1 MQLLSVWGLTENDG
15 KMKMNNRFGKRIFYL
30 LAIIMGILLSLSSA
44 KADEWTRYG
53 EVEVAID
60 LTHPRSVPVW
70 ENLHF
75 EGILPVTKKSVGT
88 YLGLVC
94 DYESDTTF
102 GACSTKLSWAAR
114 ASNVKLRFTNLKT
127 KATVDLTVTG
137 EWRTTC
143 DSPPLNSGFTGI
155 VSACGCANAIEFST
169 RLPETEL
176 RKLPSGGVWTAR
188 MLLRTMAWQNTLL
201 GEIVT
206 KIKLNVQSEA
216 GISIPNPTV
225 KLPVTMTW
233 HSGPEP
239 VTVDTCL
246 FDGTGAGESS
256 QYTLRLDDDSGAAKG
271 DLFALKNVTKPDA
284 RPLYYTVSAGTPGT
298 GGDKMLWT
306 PGMQKVFLGMDEV
319 PTTGTMTIR
328 GKTVPC
334 VRWPLTLKLQPFN
347 PARQAMGQYQGQ
359 INLVFTP
366 SLNMP

>member
-1 MQLLSVWGLTENDG
+1 MKM

-30 LAIIMGILLSLSSA
+30 LGIIMGILLSLSSA
-44 KADEWTRYG
+44 KADDWSRHYP
-53 EVEVAID
+53 VETTIGF
-60 LTHPRSVPVW
+60 PNPKSVPVW
-70 ENLHF
+70 KDVRF
-75 EGILPVTKKSVGT
+75 KGKLPNGQDASSHL
-88 YLGLVC
+88 YLIC
-94 DYESDTTF
+94 HSESDTSF
-102 GACSTKLSWAAR
+102 GACPTRWKVFGNAAP
-114 ASNVKLRFTNLKT
+114 AYNVSLRFTNIKT
-127 KATVDLTVTG
+127 RATIDLTVTG
-137 EWRTTC
+137 KWNTDCYNGR
-143 DSPPLNSGFTGI
+143 DGFTG
-155 VSACGCANAIEFST
+155 VLGACVDGYVKFETNLT
-169 RLPETEL
+169 ETEL
-176 RKLPSGGVWTAR
+176 RKLPSAGVWTAQMR
-188 MLLRTMAWQNTLL
+188 LKTMTSPEDVPI

-206 KIKLNVQSEA
+206 DIKLHVQSEA

-233 HSGPEP
+233 HSEPEP
-239 VTVDTCL
+239 VKVDTCL
-246 FDGTGAGESS
+246 FDGTGAGDERSS
-256 QYTLRLDDDSGAAKG
+256 QYTLRLDDVSGAAKG

-306 PGMQKVFLGMDEV
+306 PGMQKVFPGMDKV
-319 PTTGTMTIR
+319 PNTGTMTIR